1 MTLLKSPFIIGST
14 LSPALK
20 IGDST
25 LHLTDVQL
33 AEQGRDRATFLLV
46 TPEFEYVDDQLRSGV
61 GGFIST
67 VSAFDAFLSFL
78 EAAAESLRY
87 RIVTGVKGEN
97 EDLFPHHVN
106 VWAAYNKDAIEMAI
120 CEITNEDGSP
130 NESLIEE

>member
-1 MTLLKSPFIIGST
+1 MKLKPPFIITST
-14 LSPALK
+14 LNPGLK

-25 LHLTDVQL
+25 LHLTDVQV
-33 AEQGRDRATFLLV
+33 AEEGRDRATFLLV

-67 VSAFDAFLSFL
+67 VAAFDAFLSFL
-78 EAAAESLRY
+78 SAAAESLRY

-97 EDLFPHHVN
+97 EDLFPHHVS
-106 VWAAYNKDAIEMAI
+106 VWAAYNKDAIEMAL
-120 CEITNEDGSP
+120 CEITNEDGGP